1 MVKDFVVV
9 AGPPNLTTIS
19 GQMMTFQVVPEDPLG
34 AVHHPLVAAHLMV
47 GVVAHHPSV
56 NDHRHSVTA
65 HHLMV
70 AVAAAH
76 PLAAGTEASV
86 VLASHVDNQGTEH
99 QTAQTS
105 RQCGQRTACLQHGVA
120 PSGPDQFLQQAAG
133 QLNRTP
139 RKIRRSA
146 SLLI

>member
-1 MVKDFVVV
+1 
-9 AGPPNLTTIS
+9 
-19 GQMMTFQVVPEDPLG
+19 VVPEDPPV

-76 PLAAGTEASV
+76 PLAAGTGN
-86 VLASHVDNQGTEH
+86 LHKITQI
-99 QTAQTS
+99 TS
-105 RQCGQRTACLQHGVA
+105 ENAL
-120 PSGPDQFLQQAAG
+120 
-133 QLNRTP
+133 
-139 RKIRRSA
+139 
-146 SLLI
+146 